1 MILLYPAL
9 LRVLHVPVPILGF
22 SRPAYVVGK
31 NHSYPEI
38 VPSSQANYASV
49 ASLSWVRDHLLF
61 YLFLIYNLFKLDCLG
76 NLPNLIIG
84 ITPPPFPL
92 SDIAP
97 TLGVKEADVGAGEEL
112 QSLS

>member
-1 MILLYPAL
+1 VPAL
-9 LRVLHVPVPILGF
+9 TLCSGQGPLF
-22 SRPAYVVGK
+22 K
-31 NHSYPEI
+31 
-38 VPSSQANYASV
+38 
-49 ASLSWVRDHLLF
+49 F

-97 TLGVKEADVGAGEEL
+97 TSGVEEADVGSRRGTALPQLRAEGL
-112 QSLS
+112 FQSD